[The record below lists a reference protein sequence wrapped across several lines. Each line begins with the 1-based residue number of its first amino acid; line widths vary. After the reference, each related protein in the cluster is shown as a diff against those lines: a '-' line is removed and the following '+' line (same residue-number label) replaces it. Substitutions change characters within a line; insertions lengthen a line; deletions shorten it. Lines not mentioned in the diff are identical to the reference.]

1 MIYFKDWEISHDGS
15 ILARQYDHLSRV
27 LLVRGTPQGYDWEMR
42 VRKGD
47 WYEVIPLS
55 PMEGDVGCVLTEKHL
70 ALWGW
75 YSLQLVGTL
84 RTDGVTVQ
92 HSNVISVFVA
102 ESLTDG
108 EWPAS
113 PGEFIRLES
122 NVREMNGHP
131 PIPGENG
138 FWMLWELD
146 SHSYTE
152 SEFPLPEGLD
162 GRDGKDGVNGKDGA
176 DGRNGTDGKNGV
188 DGKDGVDG
196 KTPIRGVDYWTEDDV
211 SAMREYI
218 DGRLGVVENGT
229 Y

>member
-108 EWPAS
+108 EWPVS
-113 PGEFIRLES
+113 PDEFTRLES

-146 SHSYTE
+146 SHSYKE
-152 SEFPLPEGLD
+152 SAFPLPKGL
-162 GRDGKDGVNGKDGA
+162 DGVNGKDGT
-176 DGRNGTDGKNGV
+176 DGRNGT

>member
-108 EWPAS
+108 DWPAS
-113 PGEFIRLES
+113 PSEFTRLES
-122 NVREMNGHP
+122 NVREMNCHP

-146 SHSYTE
+146 SHSYKE
-152 SEFPLPEGLD
+152 SAFPLPKGLD
-162 GRDGKDGVNGKDGA
+162 GINGKDGVNGKDGT
-176 DGRNGTDGKNGV
+176 DGRNGT

>member
-102 ESLTDG
+102 ESLTDRD
-108 EWPAS
+108 WPAS
-113 PGEFIRLES
+113 PSEFTRLES

-146 SHSYTE
+146 SHSYKE
-152 SEFPLPEGLD
+152 SAFPLPKGLD
-162 GRDGKDGVNGKDGA
+162 GINGKDGVNGKDGT
-176 DGRNGTDGKNGV
+176 DGRNGT

>member
-27 LLVRGTPQGYDWEMR
+27 LLVRGVPQGYDWEIR
-42 VRKGD
+42 IRKGK
-47 WYEVIPLS
+47 WYEAIPLS

-84 RTDGVTVQ
+84 RADGVTVQ
-92 HSNVISVFVA
+92 HSNVISVFVE

-108 EWPAS
+108 DWPVS
-113 PGEFIRLES
+113 PSEFTRLES

-146 SHSYTE
+146 SHSYKE
-152 SEFPLPEGLD
+152 SAFPLPKGL
-162 GRDGKDGVNGKDGA
+162 DGKDGKDGINGKDGT
-176 DGRNGTDGKNGV
+176 DGRNGT

>member
-146 SHSYTE
+146 SHSYKE
-152 SEFPLPEGLD
+152 SAFPLPKGL
-162 GRDGKDGVNGKDGA
+162 DGVNGKDGV
-176 DGRNGTDGKNGV
+176 NGTDGRDGV
-188 DGKDGVDG
+188 DGVDG

>member
-84 RTDGVTVQ
+84 RADGVTVQ

-122 NVREMNGHP
+122 NVREMNSHP

-146 SHSYTE
+146 SHSYKE
-152 SEFPLPEGLD
+152 SAFPLPKGLD
-162 GRDGKDGVNGKDGA
+162 GVN
-176 DGRNGTDGKNGV
+176 
-188 DGKDGVDG
+188 GKDGVDG

>member
-27 LLVRGTPQGYDWEMR
+27 LLVRGVPQGYDWEMR
-42 VRKGD
+42 IRKGK
-47 WYEVIPLS
+47 WYETIPLS

-84 RTDGVTVQ
+84 RADGVTAQ
-92 HSNVISVFVA
+92 HSNVISVFVE

-108 EWPAS
+108 DWPVS
-113 PGEFIRLES
+113 PDEFTRLES

-146 SHSYTE
+146 SHSYKE
-152 SEFPLPEGLD
+152 SAFPLPKGLD
-162 GRDGKDGVNGKDGA
+162 GKDGKDGVNGKDGT
-176 DGRNGTDGKNGV
+176 DGRNGT

>member
-15 ILARQYDHLSRV
+15 TLARQYDHLSRV
-27 LLVRGTPQGYDWEMR
+27 LLVRGTPQGYDWEVR
-42 VRKGD
+42 IRKGD

-84 RTDGVTVQ
+84 QADGVTVR

-108 EWPAS
+108 DWPAS
-113 PGEFIRLES
+113 PSEFTRLES

-146 SHSYTE
+146 SHSYKE
-152 SEFPLPEGLD
+152 SAFPLPKGL
-162 GRDGKDGVNGKDGA
+162 DGVNGKDGTG
-176 DGRNGTDGKNGV
+176 GRNGT

>member
-108 EWPAS
+108 DWPAS
-113 PGEFIRLES
+113 PSEFTRLES

-146 SHSYTE
+146 SHSYKE
-152 SEFPLPEGLD
+152 SAFPLPKGL
-162 GRDGKDGVNGKDGA
+162 DGVNGKDGT
-176 DGRNGTDGKNGV
+176 DGRNGT

>member
-15 ILARQYDHLSRV
+15 ILARQHDHLSRV
-27 LLVRGTPQGYDWEMR
+27 LLVRGVPQGYDWEIR
-42 VRKGD
+42 IRKGK
-47 WYEVIPLS
+47 WYEAIPLS

-84 RTDGVTVQ
+84 RADGVTVQ
-92 HSNVISVFVA
+92 HSNVISVFVE

-108 EWPAS
+108 DWPAS
-113 PGEFIRLES
+113 PGEFTRLES

-146 SHSYTE
+146 SHSYKE
-152 SEFPLPEGLD
+152 SAFPLPKGL
-162 GRDGKDGVNGKDGA
+162 DGKDGKDGINGKDG
-176 DGRNGTDGKNGV
+176 T

-196 KTPIRGVDYWTEDDV
+196 KTPIRGVDYWTEADE

>member
-84 RTDGVTVQ
+84 RADGVTVQ

-108 EWPAS
+108 DWPAS
-113 PGEFIRLES
+113 PSEFTRLES

-146 SHSYTE
+146 SHSYKE
-152 SEFPLPEGLD
+152 SAFPLPKGL
-162 GRDGKDGVNGKDGA
+162 DGVNGKDGT
-176 DGRNGTDGKNGV
+176 DGRNGT

>member
-122 NVREMNGHP
+122 NVREMNSHP

-146 SHSYTE
+146 SHSYKE
-152 SEFPLPEGLD
+152 SAFPLPKGL
-162 GRDGKDGVNGKDGA
+162 DGVNGKDGT
-176 DGRNGTDGKNGV
+176 DGRNGT

>member
-27 LLVRGTPQGYDWEMR
+27 LLVRGVPQGYDWEIR
-42 VRKGD
+42 IRKGK
-47 WYEVIPLS
+47 WYEAIPLS

-84 RTDGVTVQ
+84 RADGVTVQ
-92 HSNVISVFVA
+92 HSNVISVFVE

-108 EWPAS
+108 DWPVS
-113 PGEFIRLES
+113 PGEFTRLES
-122 NVREMNGHP
+122 NVREMNDHP

-146 SHSYTE
+146 SHSYKE
-152 SEFPLPEGLD
+152 SAFPLPKGL
-162 GRDGKDGVNGKDGA
+162 DGKDGKDGINGKDGT
-176 DGRNGTDGKNGV
+176 DGRNGT

-196 KTPIRGVDYWTEDDV
+196 KTPIRGVDYWTEADE

>member
-47 WYEVIPLS
+47 WYETIPLS

-108 EWPAS
+108 DWPAS
-113 PGEFIRLES
+113 PSEFTRLES

-146 SHSYTE
+146 SHSYKE
-152 SEFPLPEGLD
+152 SAFPLPKGLD
-162 GRDGKDGVNGKDGA
+162 GVN
-176 DGRNGTDGKNGV
+176 
-188 DGKDGVDG
+188 GKDGVDG

>member
-108 EWPAS
+108 DWPAS
-113 PGEFIRLES
+113 PSEFTRLES

-146 SHSYTE
+146 SHSYKE
-152 SEFPLPEGLD
+152 SAFPLPKGL
-162 GRDGKDGVNGKDGA
+162 DGVNGKDGT
-176 DGRNGTDGKNGV
+176 DGRKGT

>member
-27 LLVRGTPQGYDWEMR
+27 LLVRGVPQGYDWEMR
-42 VRKGD
+42 IRKGK
-47 WYEVIPLS
+47 WYETIPLS

-84 RTDGVTVQ
+84 RADGVTAQ
-92 HSNVISVFVA
+92 HSNVISVFVE

-108 EWPAS
+108 DWPVS
-113 PGEFIRLES
+113 PSEFTRLES
-122 NVREMNGHP
+122 NVREMNDHP

-146 SHSYTE
+146 SHSYKE
-152 SEFPLPEGLD
+152 SAFPLPKGL
-162 GRDGKDGVNGKDGA
+162 DGKDGKDGINGKDGT
-176 DGRNGTDGKNGV
+176 DGRNGT

>member
-27 LLVRGTPQGYDWEMR
+27 LLVRGAPQGYDWEVR
-42 VRKGD
+42 IRKGK
-47 WYEVIPLS
+47 WYEAIPLS

-146 SHSYTE
+146 SHSYKE
-152 SEFPLPEGLD
+152 SAFPLPKGL
-162 GRDGKDGVNGKDGA
+162 DGVNGKDGT
-176 DGRNGTDGKNGV
+176 DGRNGT

>member
-47 WYEVIPLS
+47 WYEAIPLS

-102 ESLTDG
+102 ESLADG

-131 PIPGENG
+131 PIPSENG

-146 SHSYTE
+146 SHSYKE
-152 SEFPLPEGLD
+152 SAFPLPKGL
-162 GRDGKDGVNGKDGA
+162 DGVNGKDGT
-176 DGRNGTDGKNGV
+176 DGRNGT

>member
-122 NVREMNGHP
+122 NVREMNCHP

-146 SHSYTE
+146 SHSYKE
-152 SEFPLPEGLD
+152 SAFPLPKGLD
-162 GRDGKDGVNGKDGA
+162 GVN
-176 DGRNGTDGKNGV
+176 
-188 DGKDGVDG
+188 GKDGVDG

>member
-108 EWPAS
+108 DWPAS
-113 PGEFIRLES
+113 PSEFTRLES
-122 NVREMNGHP
+122 NVQEMNGHP

-146 SHSYTE
+146 SHSYKE
-152 SEFPLPEGLD
+152 SAFPLPKGL
-162 GRDGKDGVNGKDGA
+162 DGVNGKDGT
-176 DGRNGTDGKNGV
+176 DGRNGT

>member
-108 EWPAS
+108 DWPAS
-113 PGEFIRLES
+113 PSEFTRLES
-122 NVREMNGHP
+122 NVREMNSHP

-146 SHSYTE
+146 SHSYKE
-152 SEFPLPEGLD
+152 SAFPLPKGLD
-162 GRDGKDGVNGKDGA
+162 GINGKDGVNGKDGT
-176 DGRNGTDGKNGV
+176 DGRNGT

>member
-15 ILARQYDHLSRV
+15 ILACQYDHLSRV

-47 WYEVIPLS
+47 WYETIPLS

-108 EWPAS
+108 DWPAS
-113 PGEFIRLES
+113 PSEFTRLES

-146 SHSYTE
+146 SHSYKE
-152 SEFPLPEGLD
+152 SAFPLPKGLN
-162 GRDGKDGVNGKDGA
+162 GVNGKDGT
-176 DGRNGTDGKNGV
+176 DGRNGT

>member
-15 ILARQYDHLSRV
+15 ILARQHDHLSRV
-27 LLVRGTPQGYDWEMR
+27 LLVRGVPQGYDWEMR
-42 VRKGD
+42 IRKGK
-47 WYEVIPLS
+47 WYEAIPLS

-84 RTDGVTVQ
+84 RADGVTVQ
-92 HSNVISVFVA
+92 HSNVISVFVE

-108 EWPAS
+108 DWPVS
-113 PGEFIRLES
+113 PGEFTRLES
-122 NVREMNGHP
+122 NVREMNDHP

-146 SHSYTE
+146 SHSYKE
-152 SEFPLPEGLD
+152 SAFPLPKGL
-162 GRDGKDGVNGKDGA
+162 DGKDGKDGINGKDG
-176 DGRNGTDGKNGV
+176 T

-196 KTPIRGVDYWTEDDV
+196 KTPIRGVDYWTEADE

>member
-27 LLVRGTPQGYDWEMR
+27 LLVGGVPQGYDWEMR
-42 VRKGD
+42 IRKGK
-47 WYEVIPLS
+47 WYETIPLS

-70 ALWGW
+70 TLWGW

-84 RTDGVTVQ
+84 RADGVTVQ
-92 HSNVISVFVA
+92 HSNVISVFVE

-108 EWPAS
+108 DWPVS
-113 PGEFIRLES
+113 PSEFTRLES
-122 NVREMNGHP
+122 NVREMNDHP

-146 SHSYTE
+146 SHSYKE
-152 SEFPLPEGLD
+152 SAFPLPKGL
-162 GRDGKDGVNGKDGA
+162 DGKDGKDGINGKDGT
-176 DGRNGTDGKNGV
+176 DGRNGT

>member
-84 RTDGVTVQ
+84 RADGVTVQ

-108 EWPAS
+108 DWPAS
-113 PGEFIRLES
+113 PSEFTRLES

-146 SHSYTE
+146 SHSYKE
-152 SEFPLPEGLD
+152 SAFPLPKGLD
-162 GRDGKDGVNGKDGA
+162 GVN
-176 DGRNGTDGKNGV
+176 
-188 DGKDGVDG
+188 GKDGVDG

>member
-27 LLVRGTPQGYDWEMR
+27 LLVRGVPQGYDWEIR
-42 VRKGD
+42 IRKGK
-47 WYEVIPLS
+47 WYETIPLS

-70 ALWGW
+70 TLWGW

-84 RTDGVTVQ
+84 RADGVTVQ
-92 HSNVISVFVA
+92 HSNVISVFVE

-108 EWPAS
+108 DWPVS
-113 PGEFIRLES
+113 PSEFTRLES
-122 NVREMNGHP
+122 NVREMNDHP

-146 SHSYTE
+146 SHSYKE
-152 SEFPLPEGLD
+152 SAFPLPKGL
-162 GRDGKDGVNGKDGA
+162 DGKDGKDGINGKDGT
-176 DGRNGTDGKNGV
+176 DGRNGT

>member
-27 LLVRGTPQGYDWEMR
+27 LLVRGVPQGYDWEIR
-42 VRKGD
+42 IRKGK
-47 WYEVIPLS
+47 WYETIPLS

-84 RTDGVTVQ
+84 RADGVTVQ
-92 HSNVISVFVA
+92 HSNVISVFVE

-108 EWPAS
+108 DWPVS
-113 PGEFIRLES
+113 PSEFTRLES
-122 NVREMNGHP
+122 NVREMNDHP

-146 SHSYTE
+146 SHSYKE
-152 SEFPLPEGLD
+152 SAFPLPKGL
-162 GRDGKDGVNGKDGA
+162 DGKDGKDGINGKDGT
-176 DGRNGTDGKNGV
+176 DGRNGT

>member
-108 EWPAS
+108 DWPAS
-113 PGEFIRLES
+113 PSEFTRLES

-146 SHSYTE
+146 SHSYKE
-152 SEFPLPEGLD
+152 SAFPLPKGL
-162 GRDGKDGVNGKDGA
+162 DGVNGKDGT
-176 DGRNGTDGKNGV
+176 DGRNGTDGK
-188 DGKDGVDG
+188 DGVNG

>member
-15 ILARQYDHLSRV
+15 ILARQCDHLSRV
-27 LLVRGTPQGYDWEMR
+27 LLVRGVPQGYDWEIR
-42 VRKGD
+42 IRKGK
-47 WYEVIPLS
+47 WYEAIPLS

-84 RTDGVTVQ
+84 RADGVTVQ
-92 HSNVISVFVA
+92 HSNVISVFVE

-108 EWPAS
+108 DWPVS
-113 PGEFIRLES
+113 PGEFTRLES
-122 NVREMNGHP
+122 NVREMNDHP

-146 SHSYTE
+146 SHSYKE
-152 SEFPLPEGLD
+152 SAFPLPKGL
-162 GRDGKDGVNGKDGA
+162 DGKDGKDGINGKDG
-176 DGRNGTDGKNGV
+176 T

>member
-27 LLVRGTPQGYDWEMR
+27 LLVRGVPQGYDWEMR
-42 VRKGD
+42 IRKGK
-47 WYEVIPLS
+47 WYETIPLS

-84 RTDGVTVQ
+84 RADGVTAQ
-92 HSNVISVFVA
+92 HSNVISVFVE

-108 EWPAS
+108 DWPVS
-113 PGEFIRLES
+113 PSEFTRLES
-122 NVREMNGHP
+122 NVQEMNGHP

-146 SHSYTE
+146 SHSYKE
-152 SEFPLPEGLD
+152 SAFPLPKGL
-162 GRDGKDGVNGKDGA
+162 DGKDGKDGINGKDGT
-176 DGRNGTDGKNGV
+176 DGRNGTDGK
-188 DGKDGVDG
+188 DGMDG

>member
-15 ILARQYDHLSRV
+15 TLARQYDNLSRV
-27 LLVRGTPQGYDWEMR
+27 LLVRGTPQGYDWEVR
-42 VRKGD
+42 IRKGD

-84 RTDGVTVQ
+84 QADGVTVR

-108 EWPAS
+108 DWPAS
-113 PGEFIRLES
+113 PSEFTRLES
-122 NVREMNGHP
+122 SVREMNGHP

-146 SHSYTE
+146 SHSYKE
-152 SEFPLPEGLD
+152 SAFPLPKGL
-162 GRDGKDGVNGKDGA
+162 DGVNGKDGT
-176 DGRNGTDGKNGV
+176 DGRNGV

>member
-27 LLVRGTPQGYDWEMR
+27 LLVRGVPQGYDWEMR
-42 VRKGD
+42 IRKGK
-47 WYEVIPLS
+47 WYETIPLS

-84 RTDGVTVQ
+84 RADGVTVQ
-92 HSNVISVFVA
+92 HSNVISVFVE

-108 EWPAS
+108 DWPVS
-113 PGEFIRLES
+113 PSEFTRLES
-122 NVREMNGHP
+122 NVREMNDHP

-146 SHSYTE
+146 SHSYKE
-152 SEFPLPEGLD
+152 SAFPLPKGL
-162 GRDGKDGVNGKDGA
+162 DGKDGKDGINGKDGT
-176 DGRNGTDGKNGV
+176 DGRNGT

>member
-27 LLVRGTPQGYDWEMR
+27 LLVRGTPQGYDWEVR

-108 EWPAS
+108 DWPAS
-113 PGEFIRLES
+113 PSEFTRLES

-146 SHSYTE
+146 SHSYKE
-152 SEFPLPEGLD
+152 SAFPLPKGLN
-162 GRDGKDGVNGKDGA
+162 GVNGKDGVDGKNGT
-176 DGRNGTDGKNGV
+176 DGRNGT

-218 DGRLGVVENGT
+218 DGRLEVVEHGT

>member
-84 RTDGVTVQ
+84 CTDGVTVQ

-122 NVREMNGHP
+122 NVREMDCHP

-138 FWMLWELD
+138 FWLVWSLE

-152 SEFPLPEGLD
+152 SEFPLPKGLDGRD
-162 GRDGKDGVNGKDGA
+162 GRDGKDGVNGKDG
-176 DGRNGTDGKNGV
+176 
-188 DGKDGVDG
+188 VDG
-196 KTPIRGVDYWTEDDV
+196 KTPIRGMDYWTEDDV

>member
-15 ILARQYDHLSRV
+15 TLARQYDHLSRV
-27 LLVRGTPQGYDWEMR
+27 LLVRGVPQGYDWEVR
-42 VRKGD
+42 IRKGD

-84 RTDGVTVQ
+84 QADGVTVR

-108 EWPAS
+108 DWPAS
-113 PGEFIRLES
+113 PSEFTRLES
-122 NVREMNGHP
+122 SVREINGHP

-146 SHSYTE
+146 SHSYKE
-152 SEFPLPEGLD
+152 SAFPLPKGL
-162 GRDGKDGVNGKDGA
+162 DGVNGKDGT
-176 DGRNGTDGKNGV
+176 DGRNGT

>member
-47 WYEVIPLS
+47 WYETIPLS

-84 RTDGVTVQ
+84 RADGVTVQ
-92 HSNVISVFVA
+92 HSNVISVFVE

-108 EWPAS
+108 DWPVS
-113 PGEFIRLES
+113 PGEFTRLES
-122 NVREMNGHP
+122 NVREMNDHP

-146 SHSYTE
+146 SHSYKE
-152 SEFPLPEGLD
+152 SAFPLPKGL
-162 GRDGKDGVNGKDGA
+162 DGKDGKDGINGKDGT
-176 DGRNGTDGKNGV
+176 DGRNGT

-196 KTPIRGVDYWTEDDV
+196 KTPIRGVDYWTEADE

>member
-47 WYEVIPLS
+47 WYETIPLS
-55 PMEGDVGCVLTEKHL
+55 PMEGDVGCMLTEKHL

-108 EWPAS
+108 DWPAS
-113 PGEFIRLES
+113 PSEFTRLES

-146 SHSYTE
+146 SHSYKE
-152 SEFPLPEGLD
+152 SAFPLPKGLD
-162 GRDGKDGVNGKDGA
+162 GINGKDGVNGKDGT
-176 DGRNGTDGKNGV
+176 DGRNGT

>member
-27 LLVRGTPQGYDWEMR
+27 LLVRGTPQGYDWEVR

-108 EWPAS
+108 DWPAS
-113 PGEFIRLES
+113 PSEFTRLES

-146 SHSYTE
+146 SHSYKG
-152 SEFPLPEGLD
+152 SAFPLPKGL
-162 GRDGKDGVNGKDGA
+162 DGVNGKDGT
-176 DGRNGTDGKNGV
+176 DGRNGI

>member
-1 MIYFKDWEISHDGS
+1 MIYFKGWEISHDGS

-108 EWPAS
+108 DWPAS
-113 PGEFIRLES
+113 PSEFTRLES
-122 NVREMNGHP
+122 NVQEMNCHP

-146 SHSYTE
+146 SHSYKE
-152 SEFPLPEGLD
+152 SAFPLPKGL
-162 GRDGKDGVNGKDGA
+162 DGVNGKDGT
-176 DGRNGTDGKNGV
+176 DGRNGT